1 MSRHYSLGAALQ
13 PIAGKPAPT
22 GIAST
27 SRPVQSLWEL
37 ACQRWAAKRPPSING
52 QKWIPPLYPPSSP
65 A

>member
-1 MSRHYSLGAALQ
+1 MWRHYNPGAALQ

-37 ACQRWAAKRPPSING
+37 ACLRWAAKRPRSING
-52 QKWIPPLYPPSSP
+52 RKSSHPPCPPFSP